1 MVTGL
6 VFSKNKELSILYHEV
21 SSRGHAVASV
31 ETTRMYNMLIMLTTH
46 THTHIYICIDRSRYI
61 LACKCIQIY
70 IDQQN
75 SWRSQT
81 ATPQTLNSKS

>member
-46 THTHIYICIDRSRYI
+46 THIYIYI
-61 LACKCIQIY
+61 Y
-70 IDQQN
+70 MY
-75 SWRSQT
+75 R
-81 ATPQTLNSKS
+81 